1 LTLNVRSPSYPADVL
16 AFFTKFEWTN
26 NEKNALILKS
36 HNNFK
41 KMISGVLSPRLEGK
55 QFQTSKDEAR
65 EVDFDLQDDLIDQE
79 DLGQLQKT
87 EVTEKEAFLNLLAEL
102 PNEENKRFLLEE
114 LRMMS
119 GNLQE
124 EIKFKDISS
133 IADLVLSENYQAIPF
148 KEFVNLFVDHMKPG
162 EQEKLVILILTQ
174 VGIKPIFKYYTD
186 IDCVFIKIQAKVK
199 CIRYALNLASKHY
212 EEDIEATLVEN
223 IFWLLF
229 NKKPYHKY
237 EVKELIDLSEILIKA
252 LDIEQISYEASET
265 LDYLIQAYGQERFL
279 KEVEKSLINK
289 GTSWHR
295 LIEWINESDRLKTDK
310 EHVGNSFNSA
320 KNQYFLKDNTF
331 NKDSEDTDLINQ
343 RLREIEQNSE
353 AFRRQMKNNVLM
365 EEKQEESQ
373 LGYGQY
379 PGSKGS
385 SAENSYVKRRN
396 NYLIE
401 KKENQFT
408 LDQQGRK
415 ASQGGYEGNNSG
427 EEQNEWD
434 HPHKHQPHANEL
446 QKPSEAHLFRLDEH
460 FRSPFEFHNESI
472 SNSSYEPKVKE
483 MKIDFPKH
491 KDSIEDTPIF
501 GNKIRNADFF
511 EGIKSP
517 ESNLME
523 RENGVGGLHMGTNG
537 PSTIKPNHNYSTD
550 QKEDYKDVIDYN
562 ELQKRFQETNQILDN
577 LKFKKERES
586 SVRQDLGKQMESESS
601 VRRKQNDISESNRG
615 EDYSFRLKYEK
626 EKKNHMETV
635 LALQEAN
642 TNYQRKE
649 DELENKAKQVERLAK
664 EKKTLEIELQEMQT
678 RIKDL
683 EAQVKKVGSKGAS
696 LDIFA
701 NQPATDKISDLLE
714 EYKRCESSKQQE
726 ETLARLIEYSLE
738 EGGNARGV
746 ESFLMHAHVASS
758 SFIAQF
764 KETLGQLGSMKGVNQ
779 ASFQGMLLFAFKM
792 QMGSAA
798 GDNVNSIINILLTTQ
813 NIDTTINSLLIAL
826 RDELPAMD
834 KKYSSGKFT
843 GKPETVSL
851 GKMITRTL
859 ITLINYCL
867 NGKQYNS
874 TFETLKQ
881 QFKFFLSHP
890 PDRLNVTR
898 SAYPGISA
906 FNR

>member
-1 LTLNVRSPSYPADVL
+1 MNVCCSHYVAEVL

-26 NEKNALILKS
+26 SEKTALIVKS

-41 KMISGVLSPRLEGK
+41 RLLSSQLSPRLEGR
-55 QFQTSKDEAR
+55 QFQAPKEEVREIDFTLEDDE
-65 EVDFDLQDDLIDQE
+65 IDQE
-79 DLGQLQKT
+79 DLGPPAKV

-114 LRMMS
+114 LKMMS

-124 EIKFKDISS
+124 EIKFKEVSS
-133 IADLVLSENYQAIPF
+133 IVDLVLSENYQAIPF

-186 IDCVFIKIQAKVK
+186 IDCVFLKIQAKVK

-237 EVKELIDLSEILIKA
+237 DLKELIDLSEIFIKA
-252 LDIEQISYEASET
+252 LDIEQISYEASEA
-265 LDYLIQAYGQERFL
+265 LDYLIQSYGQERFL
-279 KEVEKSLINK
+279 KEVEKSLMNK
-289 GTSWHR
+289 GMSWHR
-295 LIEWINESDRLKTDK
+295 LIEWVNESDRLKTDK
-310 EHVGNSFNSA
+310 ERIGNSFNSA
-320 KNQYFLKDNTF
+320 KNPYFLKDSTF

-353 AFRRQMKNNVLM
+353 AFRRQMTNKVLM

-385 SAENSYVKRRN
+385 SVENSYVKRRN

-401 KKENQFT
+401 KKENQFAMN
-408 LDQQGRK
+408 QPGRNQ
-415 ASQGGYEGNNSG
+415 SQGGYEGNNSS
-427 EEQNEWD
+427 EERNEWD
-434 HPHKHQPHANEL
+434 HPHKHQPDQNEV
-446 QKPSEAHLFRLDEH
+446 QKPSEGHMFHLGEH
-460 FRSPFEFHNESI
+460 FRSPFEFNVDSI
-472 SNSSYEPKVKE
+472 SNSSYEPKVKDS
-483 MKIDFPKH
+483 KIDFPKH

-523 RENGVGGLHMGTNG
+523 RENGIAGLHMGTNG

-550 QKEDYKDVIDYN
+550 QKEDFKDVIDYN

-586 SVRQDLGKQMESESS
+586 SVRQEVGKQVENESS
-601 VRRKQNDISESNRG
+601 MRRKQNDISESNRID
-615 EDYSFRLKYEK
+615 DYSFRLKYEK

-649 DELENKAKQVERLAK
+649 DELENKAKQLERLTK
-664 EKKTLEIELQEMQT
+664 EKKSLEIELQEMQT

-683 EAQVKKVGSKGAS
+683 EGQVKKSGYKGAN

-701 NQPATDKISDLLE
+701 SQPASDKIADLLE
-714 EYKRCESSKQQE
+714 QYKRSDTSKQQE
-726 ETLARLIEYSLE
+726 EILARMIEYSLE
-738 EGGNARGV
+738 DGGNAKSM
-746 ESFLMHAHVASS
+746 ESFLMHGQLASS
-758 SFIAQF
+758 SFVPQL
-764 KETLGQLGSMKGVNQ
+764 KEALGQLGSMKGVNQ
-779 ASFQGMLLFAFKM
+779 GSYQGMLLFAFKM
-792 QMGSAA
+792 QMGPAA
-798 GDNVNSIINILLTTQ
+798 GENVNSIINVLLTTQ

-834 KKYSSGKFT
+834 KKYSSGSLAVNL
-843 GKPETVSL
+843 ETVSL

-859 ITLINYCL
+859 ITLINYCS

-881 QFKFFLSHP
+881 QFKFFVSHP
-890 PDRLNVTR
+890 PDRLNVIP
-898 SAYPGISA
+898 SAYSGLSA
-906 FNR
+906 FDR